1 MQASC
6 LDCYNVIN
14 SKRRLDQ
21 ECEKAVARGAVL
33 IMPPATKSWGQRTS
47 YVADPEGNLIE
58 IGLFN
63 KGAHRNMM
71 DEDEFL
77 QATQ

>member
-14 SKRRLDQ
+14 SKRKLCQ
-21 ECEKAVARGAVL
+21 EYEKAVAKGAVP
-33 IMPPATKSWGQRTS
+33 IVPPATKPWGQRTS

-58 IGLFN
+58 IRSFN
-63 KGAHRNMM
+63 KG
-71 DEDEFL
+71 DS
-77 QATQ
+77 